1 MPAADPKPLDQ
12 ETGLL
17 ETISS
22 EAEAITKVLRL
33 PFHKQVWRGQ
43 TGDFAGSGAGSSLD
57 FQDHRAYSPGDDP
70 RHINW
75 QAYARTGDYSM
86 KLYREEVRPLIDL
99 VFDVS
104 NSMFYDP
111 RKRRRSLELIYF
123 IIHSVQHSGASLT
136 AHLVKGSHH
145 RTMATDALLAH
156 AWLDHVEDFDQAPA
170 AAPPNL
176 GAVPIRAQAMRVLVS
191 DLLFDSPPATTLRSL
206 VERKGRGII
215 FAPFV
220 NDEANPDWFGNYEFI
235 DAEDQTRHPH
245 RLEPPALKRYLSA
258 YKNHFALWRSQS
270 RRFDVRLAR
279 VPSEPNFMD
288 SLRSEALT
296 SEAVG
301 LWT

>member
-1 MPAADPKPLDQ
+1 M
-12 ETGLL
+12 
-17 ETISS
+17 
-22 EAEAITKVLRL
+22 
-33 PFHKQVWRGQ
+33 WRGQ
-43 TGDFAGSGAGSSLD
+43 TGDFAGSGTGSSLD

-75 QAYARTGDYSM
+75 QAYARTGNYTM

-111 RKRRRSLELIYF
+111 KKQRRSLDLFYF
-123 IIHSVQHSGASLT
+123 IVHSVQHSGASLT
-136 AHLVKGSHH
+136 AHLVKGTNH
-145 RTMATDALLAH
+145 RTLTADALLAH
-156 AWLDHVEDFDQAPA
+156 AWSHHAQELDEAPA
-170 AAPPNL
+170 AAPPDL
-176 GAVPIRAQAMRVLVS
+176 SAVPFRSQAMRVLVS
-191 DLLFDSPPATTLRSL
+191 DLLFDAPPEATLRSL

-215 FAPFV
+215 FAPYT
-220 NDEANPDWFGNYEFI
+220 NDEANPDWDGNYEFI

-258 YKNHFALWRSQS
+258 YKNHFAIWTSQS

-279 VPSEPNFMD
+279 VPSEPGFMD
-288 SLRSEALT
+288 SLRNEALI